1 MASWPTGGCFDLNSQ
16 PALDPEKIGLKV
28 GIELHRQLRAE
39 RKLFCH
45 CPIGKEEGS
54 ISFVRRLRPSQS
66 ELGEVDPAALF
77 EAQKEDWIKYQAG
90 QNFSCIVEAD
100 EEPPHDPDPFS
111 IETALMIALQLGS
124 KVVDEIHVMRKMVID
139 GSNTS
144 GFQRTMVVG
153 MGGSLRW
160 KNGPQKEVGVQTVT
174 LEEDAA
180 RNVGEKPG
188 ERIFSL
194 DRLGIPLIEISLS
207 PVTASP
213 AQVQDLAMSLGR
225 LLKATGRVERGLG
238 AIRQDVNISVMNGEI
253 IEVKGVQ
260 QLELISKVVE
270 FEARRQLWLYE
281 LASRIRERGIKDSDL
296 KQSPRELT
304 HLFTGTGSRVVAAG
318 LKNGGVVLGVKLP
331 KMKGLISLEPS
342 EGLRLGREL
351 AGIARFYGLGGLL
364 HSDELPGLG
373 VTEEEVNKVKIALS
387 CGEDDAFLLLVG
399 ESTRLRECIAALLNR
414 LRRSLRG
421 PPAETRAAT
430 PEGETRYLRPRPGS
444 ARMYPETDILPI
456 EITEDILGEVRK
468 RIPKPWEEQ
477 VDACATTYKISLEQ
491 AERILDSDYFE
502 LFEKVCRSMKL
513 SPSVVASILTDTL
526 TAVRREAG
534 MDVER
539 ITEEILFDVFK
550 QMSEGGLAKEAVQPV
565 LESISKGDAND
576 VDTALAKLGVQ
587 KITVEELR
595 SIIRESIKENMQL
608 AEKKGEAAFSPIMGT
623 VMARVRGRID
633 GSIVSSEVK
642 SMLRTVINQK
652 KSEAKE

>member
-1 MASWPTGGCFDLNSQ
+1 MNSQ

-28 GIELHRQLRAE
+28 GIELHRQLQAE

-54 ISFVRRLRPSQS
+54 VSFVRRLRPSQS

-111 IETALMIALQLGS
+111 IETALMIALQLDS

-153 MGGSLRW
+153 LGGTLRW

-180 RNVGEKPG
+180 RNIGEKPG

-194 DRLGIPLIEISLS
+194 DRLGVPLIEISLS

-238 AIRQDVNISVMNGEI
+238 AIRQDVNISVMNGQV

-270 FEARRQLWLYE
+270 FEARRQLWLHE
-281 LASRIRERGIKDSDL
+281 LASRVRERGINETDL
-296 KQSPRELT
+296 TQSPRELT
-304 HLFTGTGSRVVAAG
+304 HLFNGTGSRVIAAG
-318 LKNGGVVLGVKLP
+318 LKNGGVALGVKLP
-331 KMKGLISLEPS
+331 RMKGLISLEPS

-373 VTEEEVNKVKIALS
+373 VTEGEVSSVKKALS
-387 CGEDDAFLLLVG
+387 CGDDDAFLLLVG
-399 ESTRLRECIAALLNR
+399 ESTRLRECIAALLSR
-414 LRRSLRG
+414 LRQSLRG

-456 EITEDILGEVRK
+456 EITEDVLHRVRK
-468 RIPKPWEEQ
+468 KIPKPWEEQ
-477 VDACATTYKISLEQ
+477 VEACSSTYKISLEQ

-502 LFEKVCRSMKL
+502 LFEKVCSSTKL
-513 SPSVVASILTDTL
+513 SPSVVVSILTDTL
-526 TAVRREAG
+526 TAVRREEG

-539 ITEEILFDVFK
+539 ITEELLFDLFK
-550 QMSEGGLAKEAVQPV
+550 QLSEGKLAKEAVQPV
-565 LESISKGDAND
+565 LESISKGDADD
-576 VDTALAKLGVQ
+576 VPTALARLGVQ

-595 SIIRESIKENMQL
+595 SIIGDSIKENMQL
-608 AEKKGEAAFSPIMGT
+608 VEKKGEAAFSPIMGT

-642 SMLRTVINQK
+642 SILLKVINQK
-652 KSEAKE
+652 KSEAKK